1 MDYAVAGPSQ
11 SNASYQPAME
21 TARSATAAPVQADPT
36 FGLYQEPILPERT
49 VRPSWEYGGR
59 DYTPPPFDS
68 VDPRWTVHHY
78 VDTYVPS
85 NWPPIRGIDEPAP
98 PLDSEQDGLHQAGP
112 EQDDQPQE
120 DNPDTE
126 MGGTEEVEGDIAE
139 NASRDDVAVERARS
153 HSVAS
158 TETLESAG
166 SRDASREPTTA
177 PPIDDNKPPTT
188 GFINNQ
194 SRIEQGRL
202 PRGRPRK
209 TSEQKRADARM
220 TPQQKAQKKAENRQR
235 REEKKAEKERK
246 RGQLASSSTSPDH
259 QA

>member
-1 MDYAVAGPSQ
+1 MDYAIAGPSR

-21 TARSATAAPVQADPT
+21 TARSATAAPVQAGPT
-36 FGLYQEPILPERT
+36 FGPYQAPFLPERT
-49 VRPSWEYGGR
+49 VRPSWEYVAR
-59 DYTPPPFDS
+59 EYSPPPFDS
-68 VDPRWTVHHY
+68 VDPRWTMHHY
-78 VDTYVPS
+78 VDTYVPGK
-85 NWPPIRGIDEPAP
+85 WPPIRGIHERAP
-98 PLDSEQDGLHQAGP
+98 PVGSEQDVPAQAAP
-112 EQDDQPQE
+112 AQDDDPE
-120 DNPDTE
+120 GDDLGTE
-126 MGGTEEVEGDIAE
+126 MGGTEEVDEDLAG
-139 NASRDDVAVERARS
+139 NAPRDDVAVARARS
-153 HSVAS
+153 HSAAS

-166 SRDASREPTTA
+166 SRGASREPTTA
-177 PPIDDNKPPTT
+177 PPADDNKAPTT

-209 TSEQKRADARM
+209 TPEQKRADALM
-220 TPQQKAQKKAENRQR
+220 TPQQKAQKKEESRKR